1 MADENED
8 GTEDLGQDII
18 VETEEDSSEDSKA
31 SRVKAAP
38 EAGDDEELS
47 SYSKGVQQRISK
59 LTERY
64 RKEQRDR
71 EEATRLSQTLLT
83 ENQQLKA
90 RVQAL
95 DTGYISEYGARLQT
109 QEAAVKNAYRAAHE
123 AGDTEAMLTAQED
136 LAKIVVER
144 QRYATAKSRS
154 EAQAEQAAAPRQQAA
169 PQQAPQA
176 PTPDPRAQSWAEKN
190 KWFGEDRVMT
200 TAAFAI
206 HQELIDEQGFDPAS
220 NEYYTEIDR
229 RIRSEFPHK
238 FAAKKPGGGS
248 QVASADSSASR
259 NTKQE
264 RRTVRLTPSQVAMA
278 KRLNVPLDQYAK
290 YVKD

>member
-1 MADENED
+1 
-8 GTEDLGQDII
+8 
-18 VETEEDSSEDSKA
+18 
-31 SRVKAAP
+31 
-38 EAGDDEELS
+38 
-47 SYSKGVQQRISK
+47 
-59 LTERY
+59 
-64 RKEQRDR
+64 
-71 EEATRLSQTLLT
+71 
-83 ENQQLKA
+83 
-90 RVQAL
+90 
-95 DTGYISEYGARLQT
+95 
-109 QEAAVKNAYRAAHE
+109 
-123 AGDTEAMLTAQED
+123 
-136 LAKIVVER
+136 
-144 QRYATAKSRS
+144 
-154 EAQAEQAAAPRQQAA
+154 
-169 PQQAPQA
+169 
-176 PTPDPRAQSWAEKN
+176 
-190 KWFGEDRVMT
+190 MT

-206 HQELIDEQGFDPAS
+206 HQELIDEQGFDPAG

>member
-1 MADENED
+1 MSDGNED

-18 VETEEDSSEDSKA
+18 VETEEDSSENSNS
-31 SRVKAAP
+31 SRVKTAP

-71 EEATRLSQTLLT
+71 EEATRLSQTLLS

-123 AGDTEAMLTAQED
+123 TGDTEAMLAAQED

-238 FAAKKPGGGS
+238 FAAKNPGGGS
-248 QVASADSSASR
+248 QVASAVSSASR

>member
-1 MADENED
+1 
-8 GTEDLGQDII
+8 
-18 VETEEDSSEDSKA
+18 
-31 SRVKAAP
+31 
-38 EAGDDEELS
+38 
-47 SYSKGVQQRISK
+47 
-59 LTERY
+59 
-64 RKEQRDR
+64 
-71 EEATRLSQTLLT
+71 LSQTLLT

-154 EAQAEQAAAPRQQAA
+154 EAQAEQAAAPRQQVA

>member
-18 VETEEDSSEDSKA
+18 VETEEDSSEDSNA

-123 AGDTEAMLTAQED
+123 AGDTEAMLAAQED

-238 FAAKKPGGGS
+238 FAAKNPGGGS
-248 QVASADSSASR
+248 QVASAVSSASR

>member
-18 VETEEDSSEDSKA
+18 VETEEDSSEDSNA

-154 EAQAEQAAAPRQQAA
+154 EAQAEQAAAPRQQTA

>member
-18 VETEEDSSEDSKA
+18 VETEEDSSEDSNA

>member
-1 MADENED
+1 LA
-8 GTEDLGQDII
+8 
-18 VETEEDSSEDSKA
+18 
-31 SRVKAAP
+31 
-38 EAGDDEELS
+38 
-47 SYSKGVQQRISK
+47 
-59 LTERY
+59 
-64 RKEQRDR
+64 
-71 EEATRLSQTLLT
+71 

-109 QEAAVKNAYRAAHE
+109 QEAAVKNAYRSAHE
-123 AGDTEAMLTAQED
+123 TGDTEAMLTAQED

-154 EAQAEQAAAPRQQAA
+154 DAQAEQALAPRQQQAA
-169 PQQAPQA
+169 PQP
-176 PTPDPRAQSWAEKN
+176 PTPDPKAQAWAEKN
-190 KWFGEDRVMT
+190 KWFGDDRVMT
-200 TAAFAI
+200 VAAFAI
-206 HQELIDEQGFDPAS
+206 NQELIDEQGFDPAS
-220 NEYYTEIDR
+220 NEYYSEIDR

-238 FAAKKPGGGS
+238 FSAKNPGGGS
-248 QVASADSSASR
+248 QVASAVSSASR

>member
-1 MADENED
+1 MSDENED

-18 VETEEDSSEDSKA
+18 VETEGDSSEDSNA

-64 RKEQRDR
+64 RKEQRDGQ
-71 EEATRLSQTLLT
+71 ELTRLSQTLLA

-154 EAQAEQAAAPRQQAA
+154 DAQAEQAAAPRQQV
-169 PQQAPQA
+169 QQQAAPQA
-176 PTPDPRAQSWAEKN
+176 PTPDPKAQAWAEKN
-190 KWFGEDRVMT
+190 KWFGDDRVMT
-200 TAAFAI
+200 VAAFAI
-206 HQELIDEQGFDPAS
+206 NQELIDEQGFDPAS
-220 NEYYTEIDR
+220 NEYYNEIDR
-229 RIRSEFPHK
+229 RIRAEFPHK
-238 FAAKKPGGGS
+238 FSAKNPGGGS
-248 QVASADSSASR
+248 QVASAVSSASR

>member
-1 MADENED
+1 MSDENED
-8 GTEDLGQDII
+8 GTEDIGQDIL
-18 VETEEDSSEDSKA
+18 VETEGNSSENSNA
-31 SRVKAAP
+31 SRVRTAP

-64 RKEQRDR
+64 RKEQRDGQ
-71 EEATRLSQTLLT
+71 EATRLSQTLLA

-123 AGDTEAMLTAQED
+123 TGDTEAMLAAQED

-154 EAQAEQAAAPRQQAA
+154 EAQAEQAAAPRQQFMN
-169 PQQAPQA
+169 QQAPQA
-176 PTPDPRAQSWAEKN
+176 PQPDPRAQSWAEKN

-238 FAAKKPGGGS
+238 FAAKNPGGGS
-248 QVASADSSASR
+248 QVASAVSSASR